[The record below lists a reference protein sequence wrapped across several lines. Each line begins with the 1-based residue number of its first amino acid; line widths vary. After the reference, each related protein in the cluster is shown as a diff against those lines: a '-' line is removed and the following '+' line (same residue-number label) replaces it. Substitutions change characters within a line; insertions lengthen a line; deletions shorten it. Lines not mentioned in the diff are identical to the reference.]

1 MGRSLFGDIA
11 NVVGD
16 AAVPGVPVEYL
27 IFRDFSQVRPLET
40 AAATT
45 EIRVDC
51 VITECIHDFALIS
64 SNTQHCNLPRK

>member
-1 MGRSLFGDIA
+1 MSQATLP
-11 NVVGD
+11 V
-16 AAVPGVPVEYL
+16 VPVEYL

-51 VITECIHDFALIS
+51 VITECIHDFAYFFKYTTL
-64 SNTQHCNLPRK
+64 QFAA